1 MSGLLANPLAE
12 DACSGAEVF
21 ALQVLGQSMTPEFN
35 EGEIVIVEPGG
46 AVHDGSYVLARH
58 GDEWIFRQLRA
69 IDNGWTLHP
78 LNPAWPDLPLPDL
91 GAVHGVILQKS
102 VPGRRR
108 LAKRY
113 V

>member
-1 MSGLLANPLAE
+1 MNDRPPIAG
-12 DACSGAEVF
+12 DGCSGGEVF
-21 ALQVLGQSMTPEFN
+21 ALQVLGQSMAPEFA
-35 EGEIVIVEPGG
+35 EGDIVIIEPDG
-46 AVHDGSYVLARH
+46 AVGDGSYVLAWH

-69 IDNGWTLHP
+69 AEQGWTLHA
-78 LNPAWPDLPLPDL
+78 LNPAWPDLALPDL
-91 GAVHGVILQKS
+91 GAVKGVILQKS